1 MTQLVNLKGKDVFTN
16 SMIISENA
24 GIQHESV
31 MRLLNRHK
39 SDFSYFGT
47 LRFTD
52 LKSENSKGG
61 RPIKVCDLNEQQA
74 TLLLTYMDNTEQ
86 VRKFK
91 VNLVD
96 QFYKMKSALMQKQSS
111 EWLQTRKHG
120 KLVRRNET
128 DAITE
133 LIEYAK
139 EQGSHN
145 ANMFYVNYSKMV
157 NKVVGIET
165 GQREI
170 ATDKTLS
177 VIALVEDLILNTVK
191 EQMAQGI
198 YYKEIYKNC
207 KAKSE
212 TLMQY
217 IYFPTGR
224 LLLGEPHE

>member
-1 MTQLVNLKGKDVFTN
+1 MTQLVSYRGDQVFTDT
-16 SMIISENA
+16 IIIA
-24 GIQHESV
+24 DG
-31 MRLLNRHK
+31 LNRKHDSVTK
-39 SDFSYFGT
+39 VIKRYYEDFK
-47 LRFTD
+47 D
-52 LKSENSKGG
+52 LG
-61 RPIKVCDLNEQQA
+61 KVGLVVRASSSGQKQNVYELNETQA
-74 TLLLTYMDNTEQ
+74 IFLLTLMDNSNI
-86 VRKFK
+86 VVKFK
-91 VNLVD
+91 KELSK
-96 QFYKMKSALMQKQSS
+96 QFVAMKSALMQKQSS

-128 DAITE
+128 DVITE

-191 EQMAQGI
+191 EQMAQGV

-224 LLLGEPHE
+224 LLLGESHE